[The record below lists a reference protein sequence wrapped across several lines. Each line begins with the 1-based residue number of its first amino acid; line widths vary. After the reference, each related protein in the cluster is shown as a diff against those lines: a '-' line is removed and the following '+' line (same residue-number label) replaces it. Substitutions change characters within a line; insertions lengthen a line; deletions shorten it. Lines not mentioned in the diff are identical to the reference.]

1 MRSLAALKSIA
12 ERATDLGRP
21 QSRIRGVMVRLRFAL
36 VCALGVLLLTPQ
48 ASMGGGWWSYIDVNR
63 STVATGQRV
72 EVNEAIAFGSVAA
85 AEEAQEAGRFYVYLL
100 RGFDYSVVERAMRK
114 PSPGDWWSLG
124 GAEAIQVGR
133 VTVSVS
139 DANLGRAR
147 AAFTVPELPRR
158 TYHLMLCD
166 AGCSEPLADLIPAK
180 GFTVVADRAT
190 ALTAQRV
197 DRLERRI
204 RTQAGQLAAARAD
217 ANRAMV
223 ASRSAR
229 SEVEQ
234 LEVEVSSLADEVRR
248 SSGSPPWAYAGWV
261 VAGLLIGALALL
273 ALRRHR
279 LRSSPPAG
287 VAAWRPSEAELRDL
301 LSPEPAQPRS
311 RATDAR
317 RGCSTGS
324 T

>member
-1 MRSLAALKSIA
+1 
-12 ERATDLGRP
+12 
-21 QSRIRGVMVRLRFAL
+21 
-36 VCALGVLLLTPQ
+36 
-48 ASMGGGWWSYIDVNR
+48 MGGGWWSYIDVDR
-63 STVATGQRV
+63 STVAAGQRV
-72 EVNEAIAFGSVAA
+72 EVNEAVAFGSVAA

-114 PSPGDWWSLG
+114 PSPGDWWSLE

-147 AAFTVPELPRR
+147 AAFAVPELPPE

-166 AGCSEPLADLIPAK
+166 AGCSEPLGDVIPAK

-223 ASRSAR
+223 AARSAR

-248 SSGSPPWAYAGWV
+248 SSGSPPWAYAGWA
-261 VAGLLIGALALL
+261 VAGMLAGALAVL
-273 ALRRHR
+273 AVRRRR
-279 LRSSPPAG
+279 LRSSPPPAG
-287 VAAWRPSEAELRDL
+287 WHPSDEELHDL
-301 LSPEPAQPRS
+301 LSSEPTHPR
-311 RATDAR
+311 
-317 RGCSTGS
+317 
-324 T
+324 